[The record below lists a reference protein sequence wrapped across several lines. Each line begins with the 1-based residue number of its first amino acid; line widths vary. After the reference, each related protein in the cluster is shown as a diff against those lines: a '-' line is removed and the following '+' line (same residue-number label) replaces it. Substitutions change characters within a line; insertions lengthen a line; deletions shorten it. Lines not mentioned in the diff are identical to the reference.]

1 MLYYV
6 PPLMI
11 DVRKGMGDAAYLAVL
26 VGTSKYFDLTQS
38 VFIWAS
44 GRSLNHLLN
53 LLCLADL

>member
-1 MLYYV
+1 MLNYI
-6 PPLMI
+6 PPLMM
-11 DVRKGMGDAAYLAVL
+11 DVRRGMGDAAYLAVL
-26 VGTSKYFDLTQS
+26 VGTGKYFDLTQR